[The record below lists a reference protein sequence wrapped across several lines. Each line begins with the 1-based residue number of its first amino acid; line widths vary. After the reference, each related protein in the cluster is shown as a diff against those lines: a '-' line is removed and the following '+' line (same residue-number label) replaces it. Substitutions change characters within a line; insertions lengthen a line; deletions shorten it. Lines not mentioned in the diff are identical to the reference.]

1 MTSDE
6 ALRSIAQRRVAD
18 RRGFQLDLLMYV
30 VINAIIWVAWFTL
43 LAPDGG
49 FPWPLF
55 VSGGWGIGL
64 AAHGL
69 LTYWTL
75 SGADDAAVERELERM
90 RSSRARSSG
99 ARDDA

>member
-1 MTSDE
+1 MSSDE

-30 VINAIIWVAWFTL
+30 LINAIIWVAWLTV
-43 LAPDGG
+43 LAPEGA
-49 FPWPLF
+49 FPWPVF

-64 AAHGL
+64 VAHGL

-75 SGADDAAVERELERM
+75 SGANDAAVERELERM
-90 RSSRARSSG
+90 RASRDRSSG
-99 ARDDA
+99 ARGQV